1 MKKQSKKPGAPDKNQ
16 NARKHGLY
24 SDVLTNDEQKFLA
37 ALAGRDD
44 LLEEIAL
51 MRLALFRVTRGG
63 KAALQVIAIGLDA
76 LSRAVNVQHKVSGA
90 ATREFESAL
99 EKALDVLAEQ
109 LGIEV

>member
-1 MKKQSKKPGAPDKNQ
+1 MSKSKKKPGAPDKNQ
-16 NARKHGLY
+16 NARQHGLY
-24 SDVLTNDEQKFLA
+24 SDALTDDEQKFLA
-37 ALAGRDD
+37 ALAGRDV

-76 LSRAVNVQHKVSGA
+76 LSRAINVQHKISGA

-99 EKALDVLAEQ
+99 EVALDRLSDT
-109 LGIEV
+109 LGIEL